1 MRIRILDLG
10 TVPWLRSQSVFHG
23 LAYAMRPGDPD
34 TITLMS
40 PDSPYVCVGFHQEV
54 EKELD
59 VAYCREHGIPITRR
73 EIGGGAVYLDAG
85 QIFWHTIFQ
94 REHLPF
100 GIEEIYAKVLAG
112 PVAAHNEMGIPAY
125 HRPVN
130 DIQVGGK
137 KIGGTGAATIGGALV
152 VAGSLLMDFDYALM
166 ARVLRVPS
174 EKFRDKVFQTL
185 NEYLTTITRELGERA
200 PSREDAKQILVKHF
214 ARALDAEV
222 FPGSLTERELRV
234 IEELDSVLTSDDW
247 VFQRGGMTRAGVKI
261 AEGVRVRESAHKAPG
276 GLIRATVTERDG
288 VIDDVVLSGDFFC
301 YPPEAIAGL
310 ERSLVGVSLEQDAL
324 VARISGF
331 LADRSARLPGVSSAD
346 LAKAIAMEQQP
357 VGAAA

>member
-1 MRIRILDLG
+1 MKIRILDLG
-10 TVPWLRSQSVFHG
+10 TVSWLRSQSIFHG

-54 EKELD
+54 AKELD
-59 VAYCREHGIPITRR
+59 VEYCRLQRIPITRR
-73 EIGGGAVYLDAG
+73 EIGGGAVYLDHG

-94 REHLPF
+94 RDHLPYS
-100 GIEEIYAKVLAG
+100 IEEIYQKVLAG
-112 PVAAHNEMGIPAY
+112 PVEAHKEMGIPAY

-152 VAGSLLMDFDYALM
+152 VAGSLIMDFDYALM
-166 ARVLRVPS
+166 ARVLKVPS

-185 NEYLTTITRELGERA
+185 NEYLTTITRELGDKA
-200 PSREDAKQILVKHF
+200 PSRDEAKRILVKHF
-214 ARALDAEV
+214 AASFGAEV
-222 FPGSLTERELRV
+222 EYGEISDREMRV
-234 IEELDSVLTSDDW
+234 IEELDSVLSSEEW

-261 AEGVRVRESAHKAPG
+261 AEGVHVRESAHKAPG

-288 VIDDVVLSGDFFC
+288 IVDDLVLSGDFFC
-301 YPPEAIAGL
+301 YPPEALPAM
-310 ERSLVGVSLEQDAL
+310 ERNLVGVQLEEQAL
-324 VARISGF
+324 VARITAF
-331 LADRSARLPGVSSAD
+331 LADRSARLPGVTPAD
-346 LAKAIAMEQQP
+346 LAKAIVLTQQP